1 MKHKDTD
8 KGTLKIRVHDCE
20 GSCAPIAN
28 AWVLVSRAGS
38 QGKGK
43 AQAPTT
49 EESAPALVE
58 RKKTD
63 GNGFAIFELEPE
75 VYNVSAEALR
85 TTRSIPNIDVTE
97 CGCTE
102 RDLCLPI
109 GFQIEFVHCRADAA
123 YSACPELIEAGTPIK
138 IVVKAASKD
147 FAAATAPTG
156 ESKKDSGFGKLVID
170 INADGGLLT
179 PTGDGEAILDT
190 SGSGGPI
197 NVSAR
202 MSEEGGASLK
212 ASRFARVS
220 PRPTQPISG
229 DVSVTLRRSAMTET
243 ADMPL
248 WTVIRAATSA
258 ISFNNYKKFMDDIL
272 CGRDPARQVREDCEC
287 KSLPYPGV
295 DAYSLVKCATEVF
308 LMGHCGVVD
317 LGRLDQTTLLEEQRR
332 YGRKINAAELNNLW
346 LGNGGYLVE
355 VDGDS
360 RVKTLPYLELIRSRL
375 GDVPLKDGN
384 ANGFNAVEVANCF
397 GILRSKLENPCLLE
411 LIWSY
416 WHEEGML
423 VQTMKAIG
431 MRFQNRRSAE
441 RDPMMR
447 FDIDPLR
454 PLGNLL
460 WGYIQDEQ
468 HRLTI
473 MRRGYE
479 YGHHYGIT
487 LQGRAAPP
495 LRPVDSRSKFLEA
508 FHNLLQLCSI
518 FFRSDDD
525 TTVIADGFPVMNAI
539 REVHLLLAEGAHNQ
553 FGDLPWTARQEMLI
567 EQWLLARPE
576 MREFLGGRIM
586 VPYAEVW
593 MDRVDTVKR
602 IQGWTDTTITDF
614 HDLAV
619 FGEQLLLSIRWGH
632 WTEVHDPASAANWA
646 RYWRS
651 EIQSYIHSY
660 RAVTGVDL
668 TAEARQSADRFVQP
682 SVHLRRRLDQ
692 QLAKR

>member
-1 MKHKDTD
+1 MTSAKTD
-8 KGTLKIRVHDCE
+8 K
-20 GSCAPIAN
+20 
-28 AWVLVSRAGS
+28 
-38 QGKGK
+38 
-43 AQAPTT
+43 
-49 EESAPALVE
+49 
-58 RKKTD
+58 
-63 GNGFAIFELEPE
+63 NGYVTFELDAGE
-75 VYNVSAEALR
+75 YNVSVEALGM
-85 TTRSIPNIDVTE
+85 TQHFTDIGVTE
-97 CGCTE
+97 CGCSE
-102 RDLCLPI
+102 HDLCVPI
-109 GFQIEFVHCRADAA
+109 GFGIEFVHCRDDTALAG
-123 YSACPELIEAGTPIK
+123 CPGLIEAGTPIK
-138 IVVKAASKD
+138 IVAKPTSQE
-147 FAAATAPTG
+147 FAQALATTG
-156 ESKKDSGFGKLVID
+156 ELQGGSGFPKRVID
-170 INADGGLLT
+170 IRTDRGLVT
-179 PTGDGEAILDT
+179 RTAEGEAILET
-190 SGSGGPI
+190 GGLEGSL

-202 MSEEGGASLK
+202 YREEDGPSME
-212 ASRFARVS
+212 ASRSVRVA
-220 PRPTQPISG
+220 PKPTQPISG

-258 ISFNNYKKFMDDIL
+258 ISFDNYKKFMDDVL
-272 CGRDPARQVREDCEC
+272 CNRDARREFEGPDSKHC
-287 KSLPYPGV
+287 SMALPFPGV
-295 DAYSLVKCATEVF
+295 ETYSLVKCATEIF
-308 LMGHCGVVD
+308 LMTHCGVADFD
-317 LGRLDQTTLLEEQRR
+317 LDTETLREEQLR
-332 YGRKINAAELNNLW
+332 YGRKINRDDLRALW
-346 LGNGGYLVE
+346 NDGYLVE
-355 VDGDS
+355 VNGGI
-360 RVKTLPYLELIRSRL
+360 KTLPYLALIRSRL
-375 GDVPLKDGN
+375 GEVPLKDDTG
-384 ANGFNAVEVANCF
+384 NGFNRAEVANCF
-397 GILRSKLENPCLLE
+397 GLLRSKLESPCLLE

-431 MRFQNRRSAE
+431 MRFQNRRSSE

-473 MRRGYE
+473 TRRAYTYDQE
-479 YGHHYGIT
+479 YG
-487 LQGRAAPP
+487 LNLVGRAAPR
-495 LRPVDSRSKFLEA
+495 LRAADSRSKFLEA

-518 FFRSDDD
+518 FFKSDDD
-525 TTVIADGFPVMNAI
+525 TTVIADGFPIINAI

-553 FGDLPWTARQEMLI
+553 FGDLPSTARQEMLI

-586 VPYAEVW
+586 VPYSEVW

-632 WTEVHDPASAANWA
+632 WTKVHDPANAANWA